1 VVKFYEDYVVGD
13 ENVLGSREFTRDAML
28 AYARAYDPQPFHVD
42 EAAGEASIFGSLIA
56 SGWHTA
62 SVGMRAIVDSRDALR
77 KEAQAR
83 GETLPKLGV
92 SPGFRDLRWPNPVRP
107 GDVVTYSSRVESKRE
122 TKRPAWGLVGVHTR
136 GVNQNGAEVLSMH
149 SLVFV
154 ARRGA

>member
-1 VVKFYEDYVVGD
+1 MVKFYEDYVVGD

-62 SVGMRAIVDSRDALR
+62 SVGMRAIVDSRDAQR

-107 GDVVTYSSRVESKRE
+107 GDVVT
-122 TKRPAWGLVGVHTR
+122 
-136 GVNQNGAEVLSMH
+136 
-149 SLVFV
+149 
-154 ARRGA
+154 